1 MKAILIVAAA
11 VAATLLTPAA
21 HAEPTPT
28 PTSIDDYM
36 AEVMHDTGMPGVS
49 VVVAQGDRVV
59 HAAGYGSDSEG
70 APVTADTPMRIAS
83 VSKSFTAMAVMT
95 LVEDGRI
102 ALDEPVADQL
112 PGFTM
117 ADPRFTGV
125 TVRHLLNQT
134 SGFSDTTIDVTALES
149 ATSLADYTAGL
160 APASLAA
167 DPGTRYEYCNVNY
180 DLAARLVE
188 VASGRMFGEYLEER
202 VFGPLGMA
210 RSGVSAAEV
219 RPADGHNSLFGA
231 WLSRPELP
239 GFLDSSGGG
248 GVITT
253 AADMGKWLISQTGNG
268 EQLVSPDGLRTMHTS
283 STVDEYAMGWIPQDG
298 PDGVTELVHP
308 GNLFTYSA
316 VQAIVPSTGYGFAV
330 LANSAALQDD
340 TYDILTGLIALS
352 QGREPEPAGGSRQL
366 FELVLGLIALA
377 AAGLGVLGVWHSTT
391 WARRRAGTPP
401 WRVALRF
408 LPLLV
413 PSALFAAYPDLISFL
428 VNGRA
433 VTWAQLTYFPLPLTI
448 TMLVAALAGTAT
460 ATARLLRLLRLHRL
474 LRLRATTVH

>member
-1 MKAILIVAAA
+1 MKAILTSVT
-11 VAATLLTPAA
+11 ATLALLA
-21 HAEPTPT
+21 PTPT
-28 PTSIDDYM
+28 TIDDYL
-36 AEVMHDTGMPGVS
+36 AEVMHNTDLPGIS
-49 VVVAQGDRVV
+49 VVVTQGDRVL
-59 HAAGYGSDSEG
+59 HTAGYGHDSEG

-134 SGFSDTTIDVTALES
+134 SGFSDTTIDIPALES
-149 ATSLADYTAGL
+149 TTSLADYTTELSSG
-160 APASLAA
+160 SLAA
-167 DPGTRYEYCNVNY
+167 DPGTHYEYCNVNY

-188 VASGRMFGEYLEER
+188 VASGQAFGDYLR
-202 VFGPLGMA
+202 QHVFDPLGMS
-210 RSGVSAAEV
+210 RSTVSATEI
-219 RPADGHNSLFGA
+219 RPADGYNSVFGA

-268 EQLVSPDGLRTMHTS
+268 PRLVSPEGLRTMHTS
-283 STVDEYAMGWIPQDG
+283 STVDEYAMGWVPDEG
-298 PDGVTELVHP
+298 PDGVRRLLHP

-316 VQAIVPSTGYGFAV
+316 VQAIIPSTGHGFAV
-330 LANSAALQDD
+330 LANSAALQDE
-340 TYDILTGLIALS
+340 TYDILNGLIAVT
-352 QGREPEPAGGSRQL
+352 QGRTPEPTGGNRQL
-366 FELVLGLIALA
+366 IELVLGATTLLA
-377 AAGLGVLGVWHSTT
+377 VALGVLGVWRSAR
-391 WARRRAGTPP
+391 WARRRAGSAP

-408 LPLLV
+408 LPLLAPV
-413 PSALFAAYPDLISFL
+413 TVLAAYPDLTSIL
-428 VNGRA
+428 VDGRT
-433 VTWAQLTYFPLPLTI
+433 VTWAQMTYFPLPLTI
-448 TMLVAALAGTAT
+448 TVVVIALASAAT
-460 ATARLLRLLRLHRL
+460 ATARLLSLHRL
-474 LRLRATTVH
+474 RTTVH